1 MSCTNT
7 TTPSKLQSANYNGG
21 HSNNIHGYGSRRAC
35 PHVLWA
41 PLSPR
46 RCHFRIQHMQE
57 NQEPALCEDVLSCD
71 EHSTQASTV
80 HELASIAL
88 EIATAIAKFNSKNF
102 GVGARYNQGTPVGD
116 ALLACLMTYGDAI
129 DNLEVL
135 AKHSLHV
142 GDYADAL
149 RKVLDA
155 KAAGDVCD
163 NALKR
168 IKEDFVVESDRK
180 MTERCGVTGEL
191 IGLFIHK

>member
-1 MSCTNT
+1 MVGTPTISVAMVLVVLALMSYGLPSAHADVAFISNT
-7 TTPSKLQSANYNGG
+7 CKKTKN
-21 HSNNIHGYGSRRAC
+21 
-35 PHVLWA
+35 
-41 PLSPR
+41 
-46 RCHFRIQHMQE
+46 
-57 NQEPALCEDVLSCD
+57 PALCEDVLSYH
-71 EHSTQASTV
+71 ENSTQASTV

-102 GVGARYNQGTPVGD
+102 GVGARYNQGTPVED
-116 ALLACLMTYGDAI
+116 ALDVCLQAYDDAI
-129 DNLEVL
+129 DNLKVL

-168 IKEDFVVESDRK
+168 IKEDFAVESDRK
-180 MTERCGVTGEL
+180 MTERCGVTAEL
-191 IGLFIHK
+191 IGLLIHK